1 MCLQF
6 AVKIFAFKTS
16 LLTCYV
22 IKLCQFLS
30 DRFHLFRWRQ
40 SPKRT
45 FVFLFFFSFHSIRQ
59 RIVLVLHFW
68 SGLIEFFSLS
78 LIASSSFSNNYIRRE
93 KN

>member
-16 LLTCYV
+16 LLTCDV

-45 FVFLFFFSFHSIRQ
+45 FVFLFFFRFTLF
-59 RIVLVLHFW
+59 VK
-68 SGLIEFFSLS
+68 E
-78 LIASSSFSNNYIRRE
+78 SFSFYTFGVV
-93 KN
+93 